1 MKISE
6 YQARSE
12 LRISLHMP
20 GSIID
25 QSPLAKTILRISAML
40 STSVIP
46 VTLFLATPPQP
57 AAPAKFLDTYSE
69 LQGMHG
75 ILPLRHFGS
84 NTQIAFQNPDHLD
97 QVLQSLWD
105 QNIIQAPSPSDS
117 MSSSQSSGYLSA
129 SASFDYFLLDPAAKS
144 HLRSGLTAE
153 ERVEHAWLACNI
165 CVNGIRK
172 KETDSLRLSEI
183 HDFGRVMA
191 PHATT
196 CYDDWSAVLRQDSDD
211 GKVAWQVLGNVC
223 MTQGATEQAIGC
235 FELSLVENVD
245 MDPMERIQTSLSL
258 AWLLEH
264 EGERGRSKEVLSG
277 IDIPSLDKAVG
288 FRVATARA
296 SVSVAEGELD
306 RAEDQYETLEHEQE
320 EALGPTDMATVST
333 VQKLASTLEQL
344 GKLEEAQA
352 LYRRVYISYL
362 NILGQSHPMTLD
374 ALEDLAH
381 VCVDS
386 DAIDKAEALYVQ
398 SVDIKTQTLGAQ
410 HPGTAQTIAK
420 LAVIDDLRS
429 RYGDARLKYQKAL
442 DIMAPSLG
450 KAHPHYTATV
460 ENLALSTRWH
470 AHALLTYAP
479 PRPPASSSASSHA
492 VRRSSLA
499 AAATIPSARARGAE
513 ARAAFARAEELYLEV
528 LAVKRAATEL
538 YSDEQLLDTGS
549 KLREMYENEAV
560 FDGVRAEKVA
570 AMMPLLKRDEKDA
583 AASVG

>member
-1 MKISE
+1 
-6 YQARSE
+6 
-12 LRISLHMP
+12 
-20 GSIID
+20 
-25 QSPLAKTILRISAML
+25 
-40 STSVIP
+40 
-46 VTLFLATPPQP
+46 
-57 AAPAKFLDTYSE
+57 
-69 LQGMHG
+69 MHG
-75 ILPLRHFGS
+75 ILPLRPFRS
-84 NTQIAFQNPDHLD
+84 NAKIAFQNPDHLE

-117 MSSSQSSGYLSA
+117 ISSSQSSGSLSA

-144 HLRSGLTAE
+144 HLQSWLTAK

-196 CYDDWSAVLRQDSDD
+196 CYDDWSAMLREDSDD
-211 GKVAWQVLGNVC
+211 DKVAWQVLGNVC
-223 MTQGATEQAIGC
+223 MTQGATKQAIGC
-235 FELSLVENVD
+235 FELSLVQNVD

-264 EGERGRSKEVLSG
+264 EGEHGRSKEVLSG

-296 SVSVAEGELD
+296 SMSFAEGELD

-333 VQKLASTLEQL
+333 VQKLASTLEKL

-352 LYRRVYISYL
+352 LYRRVYISYQ

-386 DAIDKAEALYVQ
+386 DAIDKAEALYAQ
-398 SVDIKTQTLGAQ
+398 SVDTKTQTLGAQ
-410 HPGTAQTIAK
+410 HPSTAQTIAK

-450 KAHPHYTATV
+450 KAHPHYTATM

-479 PRPPASSSASSHA
+479 RPPPKSSASSHA

-499 AAATIPSARARGAE
+499 AAATAAATIPSAKARGAE

-549 KLREMYENEAV
+549 KLREMYENEAF
-560 FDGVRAEKVA
+560 FDGARAEKVA
-570 AMMPLLKRDEKDA
+570 AMMPLLKRDERDA
-583 AASVG
+583 TVSLG